1 MLINVSINNG
11 GLEMIIVGQ
20 KQEGLNYQERKSSYG
35 ILTNNDG
42 QIAVSCQKNWGLIFL
57 GGKIE
62 EGETP
67 KQTII
72 RETLEEVGYEVD
84 NLKYYDS
91 VSAYYDVYF
100 KDGRLIHSHNLAEF
114 YIGIIKNKIQ
124 EPIEPNTS
132 IEWYYPNDLK
142 GKMKLEF
149 QNLILDKYIKD
160 TVKTK

>member
-1 MLINVSINNG
+1 MSTNSG
-11 GLEMIIVGQ
+11 GFKMIKVGE

-35 ILTNNDG
+35 ILTNSEG
-42 QIAVSCQKNWGLIFL
+42 QIAVTYHDNWGLIFL

-91 VSAYYDVYF
+91 TSAYYDVYF
-100 KDGRLIHSHNLAEF
+100 RGMGLIHSHNLAEF
-114 YIGIIKNKIQ
+114 YTGVIKDKIK
-124 EPIEPNTS
+124 EPIEPDTS
-132 IEWYYPNDLK
+132 IKWYYPDELK

>member
-1 MLINVSINNG
+1 
-11 GLEMIIVGQ
+11 MIKVGE

-35 ILTNNDG
+35 ILTNSEG

-62 EGETP
+62 KGETP

-72 RETLEEVGYEVD
+72 RETLEEVGYGVD

-100 KDGRLIHSHNLAEF
+100 KDGSITHSHNLAEF
-114 YIGIIKNKIQ
+114 YTGIIKNKIK
-124 EPIEPNTS
+124 ESIEPYTS
-132 IEWYYPNDLK
+132 IEWYYPNELK

-149 QNLILDKYIKD
+149 QNLMLDKYIKD
-160 TVKTK
+160 TNNEK